1 MLHQRP
7 NVLTFGFFVICTA
20 KGMEWVPHNDR
31 PRDARYLRWLRDEVE
46 RRYGVKP
53 DGIAPATR
61 GYYGET
67 WKVGAG
73 GRAYFLKMDTLAF
86 HQARFRRSLP
96 VIAYLY
102 DHGADFVGR
111 VIPTREGG
119 LHARMGD
126 AVAGLFEWVDGEN
139 VETDETKAAEYQL
152 LSRVYA
158 LTRQGFDIPT
168 AVFSDEAA
176 ARFYGLWAALRDGP
190 RTDADR
196 ALLDVLERFRVKTDS
211 CAARLAHMA
220 RLCRDGNVFF
230 YLTHGDAG
238 GNFFAGG
245 GRHYI
250 FDWDEV
256 MYAPLERDAWVM
268 GCYGWARQL
277 FEETLHARGIP
288 CRLRPERLAFYCYHM
303 YFFYLSEMLMVH
315 AMSDQ
320 TERIRGYLEDGWI
333 LSRVA
338 YADTV

>member
-1 MLHQRP
+1 MS
-7 NVLTFGFFVICTA
+7 
-20 KGMEWVPHNDR
+20 HNDL
-31 PRDARYLRWLRDEVE
+31 PCGQRYMDWLMGEVD
-46 RRYGVKP
+46 RHYGVEP
-53 DGIAPATR
+53 AGIAPARR
-61 GYYGET
+61 GYYGQT
-67 WKVGAG
+67 WKVQGA
-73 GRAYFLKMDTLAF
+73 GRAYFLKTDALAF
-86 HQARFRRSLP
+86 HQARFQGSLP

-111 VIPTREGG
+111 VIPTREGR

-139 VETDETKAAEYQL
+139 VETDETKAAEYRL

-158 LTRQGFDIPT
+158 LSRPGFAIPT

-176 ARFYGLWAALRDGP
+176 ARFYQLWAALEAAP
-190 RTDADR
+190 RADADR
-196 ALLDVLERFRVKTDS
+196 ALLAVLERFREQTAH

-220 RLCRDGNVFF
+220 RLCRDGDVAF

-238 GNFFAGG
+238 GNFFGGG

-277 FEETLHARGIP
+277 FEETLRARGIP

-303 YFFYLSEMLMVH
+303 YFFYLGEMLMVH
-315 AMSDQ
+315 AVSDQ